1 MEKLVKVKKPTEEEL
16 IHNTFNALRTEQRQL
31 ATKLSEI
38 ELDLNEHSIVIDTL
52 NKLDDERKCFR
63 LIGGVLV
70 ERKICDVLPTL
81 IKNRGEMGKI
91 VKTLNEQL
99 TKKGIE
105 INDFK
110 NKHNIQVRGGI
121 TPISEEVESQS
132 VEKKADHGGSVIV
145 NNV

>member
-52 NKLDDERKCFR
+52 NKLDEERKCFR

-132 VEKKADHGGSVIV
+132 VEKKTDHGGSVIV

>member
-105 INDFK
+105 INEFK
-110 NKHNIQVRGGI
+110 NKHNIQVKGGV
-121 TPISEEVESQS
+121 TPMTEEAESQS
-132 VEKKADHGGSVIV
+132 VDKKADHGGSVIV

>member
-110 NKHNIQVRGGI
+110 NKHNIQVRGGA
-121 TPISEEVESQS
+121 TSMSEEVESQS

>member
-132 VEKKADHGGSVIV
+132 DEKKADHGGSVIV

>member
-52 NKLDDERKCFR
+52 NKLDEERKCFR

-110 NKHNIQVRGGI
+110 NKHNIQVKGGV
-121 TPISEEVESQS
+121 TPMTEEVESQS
-132 VEKKADHGGSVIV
+132 VDKIADHGGSVIV
-145 NNV
+145 NDV